1 MLQHQPLSNAL
12 HGLDEFAAFAS
23 IASAPTASTAR
34 TRVLAEVALH
44 EDAMLRRKA
53 PRIASAEGTPDCAI
67 EFLLSTR
74 IEQAFD
80 ATKDGR
86 KQIHSSVCH
95 GRDSCCEGFLREGS
109 SSNRCRYW
117 PNIGHGR
124 GTDLRPPPPPPE
136 PDPPPTAIYS
146 SPLQFSDS
154 CEPDCATPLPASTF
168 DACTTGGRGG
178 DEEEED
184 AR

>member
-1 MLQHQPLSNAL
+1 MLCDGPLFLATTAPGASPC
-12 HGLDEFAAFAS
+12 LDQQQEGRRSSTAYEFAAFAS

-95 GRDSCCEGFLREGS
+95 GRDSGGIWRTTRTFSGYSSFGGS
-109 SSNRCRYW
+109 SVWSTVEQICRGC
-117 PNIGHGR
+117 PNTSTPTCT
-124 GTDLRPPPPPPE
+124 GT
-136 PDPPPTAIYS
+136 S
-146 SPLQFSDS
+146 SPLITLN
-154 CEPDCATPLPASTF
+154 EHRTAST
-168 DACTTGGRGG
+168 AVRK
-178 DEEEED
+178 
-184 AR
+184 